1 MEGGTC
7 DGRIGPEGGARAP
20 LSARL
25 DALQET
31 VPEIAA
37 ASYLDLDAGLV
48 LGTSSLPGLPQEAL
62 DDLCRAAVRALDGA
76 EDGTEDGAEADQALL
91 AGALGVAVFQ
101 RLPGRAGG
109 ALCLLLDPETPPA
122 SAREV
127 AAEAVHAMTA

>member
-7 DGRIGPEGGARAP
+7 DGRIGPADGARAP

-76 EDGTEDGAEADQALL
+76 EVDQALL

-101 RLPGRAGG
+101 RLPGRAGA
-109 ALCLLLDPETPPA
+109 ALCLLLDPEMPPA

-127 AAEAVHAMTA
+127 AAGAVQAMTA